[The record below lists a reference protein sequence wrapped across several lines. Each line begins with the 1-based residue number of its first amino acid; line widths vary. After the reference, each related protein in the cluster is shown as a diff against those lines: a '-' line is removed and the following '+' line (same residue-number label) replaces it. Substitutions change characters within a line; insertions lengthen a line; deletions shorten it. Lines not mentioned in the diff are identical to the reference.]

1 MYDRYTSDI
10 SAVHQ
15 AAALLH
21 SLVRAE
27 VEAGVERREL
37 VLGRGLWRNR
47 TSNRKKSCGMH

>member
-1 MYDRYTSDI
+1 MMSCEMMIDGRYNMYDRYTSDI

-27 VEAGVERREL
+27 VEAGVEPGNIL
-37 VLGRGLWRNR
+37 LAG
-47 TSNRKKSCGMH
+47 